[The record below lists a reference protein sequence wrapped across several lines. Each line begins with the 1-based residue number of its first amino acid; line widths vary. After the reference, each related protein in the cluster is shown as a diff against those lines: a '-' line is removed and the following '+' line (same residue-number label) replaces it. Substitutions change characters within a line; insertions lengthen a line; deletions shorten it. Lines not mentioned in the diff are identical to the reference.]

1 MTESKLNK
9 QMAET
14 LLGEIELIVLG
25 FCEKHEID
33 PREIRLSC
41 GVSFAHIGKD
51 EQAEKWLAHNNGAKP
66 LTRTEAAVYALKH
79 RCLYDGDG
87 IRVEIENITAESLL
101 RNDWFPAEISW
112 TSP

>member
-9 QMAET
+9 QMAQT

-41 GVSFAHIGKD
+41 GVSFACIDKNQ
-51 EQAEKWLAHNNGAKP
+51 QAEK
-66 LTRTEAAVYALKH
+66 
-79 RCLYDGDG
+79 
-87 IRVEIENITAESLL
+87 
-101 RNDWFPAEISW
+101 
-112 TSP
+112 